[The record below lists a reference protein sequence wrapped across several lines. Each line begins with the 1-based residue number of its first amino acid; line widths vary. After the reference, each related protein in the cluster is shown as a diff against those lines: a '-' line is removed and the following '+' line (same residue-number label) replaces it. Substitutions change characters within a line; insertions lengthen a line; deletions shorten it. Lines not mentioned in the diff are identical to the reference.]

1 LTCYLPRKI
10 SPERRKESEV
20 AIDFY
25 LENNPHQPVPPIV
38 RDLMIMFDMAIRD
51 VHRAFPYG
59 RGNVLV
65 RNRDALAGNAGK
77 NPNGINVTES
87 ASKNGLTELGRHLGL
102 ASESNSASTQTDQ
115 IHVGLQ
121 LAASQLLLGSTS
133 CSGYVDALA
142 AASMARLSQIR
153 LPDGGTLQLKVIGH
167 GDGPI
172 RLDDVALDHN
182 ICEATFTD
190 KDGTAFP
197 IILDPWADM
206 NTPILKEHSK
216 YQYGD
221 EAIDYSYDDPTMPYQ
236 ETMVKCMHEASGN
249 LQENLYNEFVELVLD
264 EGDEAIQSADPDK
277 DYPLSRTHEGFVT
290 RESLNTV
297 KEGVILPVREG
308 TDAVTRRPSISST
321 QKNALFAGRN

>member
-1 LTCYLPRKI
+1 
-10 SPERRKESEV
+10 
-20 AIDFY
+20 
-25 LENNPHQPVPPIV
+25 
-38 RDLMIMFDMAIRD
+38 MFDMAIRD
-51 VHRAFPYG
+51 VHGAFPYG

-65 RNRDALAGNAGK
+65 RNRDALAGNAGN

-87 ASKNGLTELGRHLGL
+87 TSKNGLTELGRHLGL

-121 LAASQLLLGSTS
+121 LAASQLLLGSTT

-142 AASMARLSQIR
+142 AASMARLSRIR

-190 KDGTAFP
+190 KDGMAFP

-221 EAIDYSYDDPTMPYQ
+221 EAIDYSYDDPTVPYQ
-236 ETMVKCMHEASGN
+236 ETMAKHMHEASGN
-249 LQENLYNEFVELVLD
+249 LQENLYNVFVELVLE
-264 EGDEAIQSADPDK
+264 EGDEAIPK
-277 DYPLSRTHEGFVT
+277 PLAPSRALAH
-290 RESLNTV
+290 LNELKWGKPFHLNPINMGLIAPCFPGMIV
-297 KEGVILPVREG
+297 
-308 TDAVTRRPSISST
+308 SSCT
-321 QKNALFAGRN
+321 TEQFLQIAACGQLIR

>member
-1 LTCYLPRKI
+1 M
-10 SPERRKESEV
+10 
-20 AIDFY
+20 
-25 LENNPHQPVPPIV
+25 IV
-38 RDLMIMFDMAIRD
+38 FDMAIRD

-87 ASKNGLTELGRHLGL
+87 TSKNGLTELGRHLGL

-115 IHVGLQ
+115 IQVGLQ

-172 RLDDVALDHN
+172 RLDDVELDHN

-190 KDGTAFP
+190 KDGMAYP
-197 IILDPWADM
+197 IILDPWAEM

-221 EAIDYSYDDPTMPYQ
+221 EAIDYSYDDPSLPYQ
-236 ETMVKCMHEASGN
+236 ETMAKYMREASGN
-249 LQENLYNEFVELVLD
+249 LQGNLYNDFVELVLE

-277 DYPLSRTHEGFVT
+277 DYSLTGTHEGFVT

-308 TDAVTRRPSISST
+308 TEVVTRRASFHSPRE
-321 QKNALFAGRN
+321 NALFAGRN